1 MKKTILLMTFL
12 SLGMLTAC
20 PKNDEVKTFTA
31 TFQNFDGTQIGEV
44 QTVKEGDTPIA
55 PVTNPTRPEDDDY
68 TYEFASWNPAVTAIH
83 ADTTYVATY
92 TSTPK
97 EKTVNKSALKSAF
110 ELTVGYVFEEEYKA
124 KAGDW
129 YDDDQLYSTGGEWV
143 PDTVET
149 IQSACE
155 TIRDALLR
163 HQEYELEADV
173 FPFNWVDDNA
183 PGYEVDFRMGKGV
196 SINVGTCR
204 EEGYITVYIE
214 VFATDGYTLVDD
226 IEDGVKTITFL
237 DNSTMKADLTNAN
250 KRASFV
256 TWMNGENDNLIES
269 LDLTEGTYAQTN
281 EFQGTDG
288 KFITLS
294 LGSGSKGCDL
304 TFNFNYAITKIVLRA
319 SAYYKYDTYNQ
330 IYRGD
335 TGSAL
340 YSGETLLKDFSRTDT
355 NNKPQEETIEV
366 PFDESKHPTSFN
378 LSVLD
383 ANQRVFINEMKVYYD
398 LDSALLA

>member
-44 QTVKEGDTPIA
+44 QTVKEGDTPVA

-155 TIRDALLR
+155 AIRDALSR
-163 HQEYELEADV
+163 HQEYELVADV

-214 VFATDGYTLVDD
+214 VFA
-226 IEDGVKTITFL
+226 
-237 DNSTMKADLTNAN
+237 
-250 KRASFV
+250 R
-256 TWMNGENDNLIES
+256 
-269 LDLTEGTYAQTN
+269 
-281 EFQGTDG
+281 
-288 KFITLS
+288 
-294 LGSGSKGCDL
+294 
-304 TFNFNYAITKIVLRA
+304 
-319 SAYYKYDTYNQ
+319 
-330 IYRGD
+330 
-335 TGSAL
+335 
-340 YSGETLLKDFSRTDT
+340 
-355 NNKPQEETIEV
+355 
-366 PFDESKHPTSFN
+366 
-378 LSVLD
+378 
-383 ANQRVFINEMKVYYD
+383 
-398 LDSALLA
+398 